1 MTDAETTD
9 SLTEL
14 SIKLAPVLS
23 EHEDNI
29 SLNQAL
35 FKRIND
41 VYQQKD
47 SLNLTIEQQ
56 RLLDKTYKSFV
67 RSGANLDT
75 KQQARLREINKELS
89 TLGIRSEERRVGK
102 ECRSRW
108 SPYH

>member
-29 SLNQAL
+29 SLNQTL

-67 RSGANLDT
+67 RSGATSTQN
-75 KQQARLREINKELS
+75 NKLASVKS
-89 TLGIRSEERRVGK
+89 TRNFLHSV
-102 ECRSRW
+102 
-108 SPYH
+108 SPSATMY